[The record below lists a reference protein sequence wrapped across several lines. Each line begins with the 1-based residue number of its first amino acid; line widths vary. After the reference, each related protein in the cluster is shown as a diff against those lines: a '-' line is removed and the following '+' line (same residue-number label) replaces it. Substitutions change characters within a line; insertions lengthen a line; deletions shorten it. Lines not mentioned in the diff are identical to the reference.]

1 MDDLNSFLIKYRQS
15 GERKWFEKIY
25 YFFMPKIFNYFYY
38 RTTDK
43 QLSEDLASEVFL
55 KVYGNL
61 KTKKFNSRSFN
72 VWIYKIARNQL
83 IDHIRKTKIIN
94 GNTLVTDWQEH
105 EYLNDKNLIENDF
118 LINNSILLKK
128 EFAFEDVRLIEAI
141 KKLTKL
147 QKNVLLLIFVMDF
160 DYVTVAKLLAK
171 KNSTIRGIVFRA
183 IKILK
188 NEIQND

>member
-105 EYLNDKNLIENDF
+105 EYLNDKNLIENDY

>member
-94 GNTLVTDWQEH
+94 GNTLLTDWQEH
-105 EYLNDKNLIENDF
+105 EYLNDKNLIENDY